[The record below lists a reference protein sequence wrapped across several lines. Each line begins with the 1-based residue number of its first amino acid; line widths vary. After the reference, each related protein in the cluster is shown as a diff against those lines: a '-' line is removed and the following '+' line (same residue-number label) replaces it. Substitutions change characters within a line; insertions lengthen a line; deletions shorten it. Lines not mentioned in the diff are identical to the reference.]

1 MLSNFNTKAHPLAL
15 FWIHYQVPTKVHTN
29 FRSAVHIFSFQ
40 LPGLSWFICQVRG
53 LWGYWT
59 VTTRGGSGCVG
70 IWRWLYMFIDA
81 DQYSR
86 VVHKQ
91 TRAVFEVCTR
101 NRSGRL
107 EMFYLTMHSTH
118 FILQLYGV
126 GHLVKDRSDSER
138 GNLLS
143 LHGLL
148 FLISSKGY
156 APSHR
161 QNTTLYGLL
170 YQRDL
175 KQVRL
180 LAF

>member
-59 VTTRGGSGCVG
+59 VTTRGSSGCVGGIWRYWTVTTRGSSGCVG

-81 DQYSR
+81 DQCSR

-91 TRAVFEVCTR
+91 TRAVRYVHQEQIRKVGNVLFNDALNTFYFTVIWCWT
-101 NRSGRL
+101 SG
-107 EMFYLTMHSTH
+107 
-118 FILQLYGV
+118 
-126 GHLVKDRSDSER
+126 
-138 GNLLS
+138 
-143 LHGLL
+143 
-148 FLISSKGY
+148 KG
-156 APSHR
+156 PLR
-161 QNTTLYGLL
+161 
-170 YQRDL
+170 
-175 KQVRL
+175 
-180 LAF
+180 